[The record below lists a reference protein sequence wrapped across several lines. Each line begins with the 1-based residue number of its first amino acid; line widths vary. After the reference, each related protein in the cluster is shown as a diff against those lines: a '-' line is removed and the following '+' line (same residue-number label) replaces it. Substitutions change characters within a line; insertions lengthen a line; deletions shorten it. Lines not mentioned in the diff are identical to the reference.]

1 MSAQEDICGF
11 DVGTRGKEG
20 EVAEFVDACL
30 QLDLPRI
37 DFRPQDLQAIQ
48 IE

>member
-1 MSAQEDICGF
+1 MSVQEEKWWF

-20 EVAEFVDACL
+20 EVAEFIDACL

-37 DFRPQDLQAIQ
+37 DFQPQGLQDIQ